1 MSELLVSDDGPSA
14 IEYNNDDNNY
24 TSDDDLDG
32 HRVAESEG
40 NNTSDN
46 KVT

>member
-24 TSDDDLDG
+24 TSDDDLDV
-32 HRVAESEG
+32 HRGPDSEA